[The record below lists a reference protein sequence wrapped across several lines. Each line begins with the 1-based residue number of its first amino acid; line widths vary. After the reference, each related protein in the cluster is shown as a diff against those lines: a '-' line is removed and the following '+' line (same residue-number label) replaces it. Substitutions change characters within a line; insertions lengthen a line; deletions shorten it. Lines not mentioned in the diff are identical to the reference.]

1 MAMAARVQVSRV
13 QKKGQVTIPAEMRE
27 RLGIKEGDLVVF
39 TETEGGVL
47 VTPQR
52 MAAAGDPDEL
62 LDAIGLA
69 LKERGITLDE
79 LIESGRVIREEIS
92 REKYGRADEQ

>member
-1 MAMAARVQVSRV
+1 MAARLQVSRV
-13 QKKGQVTIPAEMRE
+13 QKKGQVTIPAELRA

-39 TETEGGVL
+39 TEAEGGVL

-52 MAAAGDPDEL
+52 TAAGGDLDEL

-69 LKERGITLDE
+69 LKKRGVTLDE
-79 LIESGRVIREEIS
+79 LVESGRAIREEIS
-92 REKYGRADEQ
+92 REKYGRADE

>member
-1 MAMAARVQVSRV
+1 MAARVRVSRV
-13 QKKGQVTIPAEMRE
+13 QSKGQVTIPAEMRA

-39 TETEGGVL
+39 TEAEGGVL

-52 MAAAGDPDEL
+52 TPAAGDLDEL
-62 LDAIGLA
+62 LDTIGLA

-79 LIESGRVIREEIS
+79 LIASGRVIREEIS
-92 REKYGRADEQ
+92 REQYGRADEE

>member
-1 MAMAARVQVSRV
+1 MATRLQVSRV
-13 QKKGQVTIPAEMRE
+13 QKKGQVTIPAEIRE

-39 TETEGGVL
+39 TEAEGGVL
-47 VTPQR
+47 VKPQR
-52 MAAAGDPDEL
+52 AAAPDDLDEL

-69 LKERGITLDE
+69 LKERGIALDE